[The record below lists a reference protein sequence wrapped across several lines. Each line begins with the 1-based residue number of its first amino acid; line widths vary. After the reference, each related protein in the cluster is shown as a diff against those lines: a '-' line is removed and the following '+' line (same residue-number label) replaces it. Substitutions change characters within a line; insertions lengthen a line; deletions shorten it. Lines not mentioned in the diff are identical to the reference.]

1 MIKRK
6 VSSHFDRAA
15 QRYNDSADLQY
26 AIGARLVASLAPHF
40 TTTSPKVM
48 DIGVGAGRLSR
59 WLCECVSP
67 DLFVGVDIAPSM
79 LDQARL
85 EVTLPGAYWLQADF
99 DQLPIETHSFDLIF
113 SNCSLQWSAD
123 LPAVLHRM
131 ISLVRPGG
139 ILAFS
144 YFVPPTLSELAAAG
158 RAVLN
163 VDLVNALPAPFA
175 WPTWAKQHHLTIL
188 SAQQHTLIKSTVSF
202 EGLLLFLR
210 STGANYHSAQRAS
223 TVTVSQWRALKKY
236 YEQHYSLEGKV
247 YASFAATSVVVKK
260 NDD

>member
-1 MIKRK
+1 MLKGK

-15 QRYNDSADLQY
+15 LRYNDSADLQY
-26 AIGARLVASLAPHF
+26 AIGCRLVASLMLHF
-40 TTTSPKVM
+40 DQSSPKVL

-59 WLCECVSP
+59 WLCDCVSP

-85 EVTLPGAYWLQADF
+85 EVTVPGAYWLRADF
-99 DQLPIETHSFDLIF
+99 DQLPIGAHTFDLIF

-123 LPAVLHRM
+123 LPAVLSRM

-158 RAVLN
+158 RAVLDM
-163 VDLVNALPAPFA
+163 DLVNALPAPLPWA
-175 WPTWAKQHHLTIL
+175 TWAKQHNLTIL
-188 SAQQHTLIKSTVSF
+188 SAQQHTLIKSTASF

-210 STGANYHSAQRAS
+210 STGANYHSEQPGS
-223 TVTVSQWRALKKY
+223 KVTVSQWRALKKY
-236 YEQHYSLEGKV
+236 YEQHYSLNGKV
-247 YASFAATSVVVKK
+247 YASFVATSVVVKK
-260 NDD
+260 